1 MPSFGD
7 MLLNLFLTFVFYS
20 MPILVWG
27 AFIKKRPKKR
37 TIILVVVVY
46 GIVTGIVMKTIQ
58 FMSGDYDLNVS
69 PSFFWGIINYL
80 LLKHRCKN
88 LPEHAPKRIPRR
100 DTTRVSEYNPEI
112 TAERTNEPDLIHFVS
127 EDEMLKSK
135 KDRLEKWDKVSKI
148 ILRFVVCVAAMAVAI
163 TVSMSKLHDMRYI
176 VTTQN
181 GEDFSYTRIIDT
193 WEDKQT
199 WYFTH
204 RDFKTRAWEYYKVQ
218 NTYQDN

>member
-27 AFIKKRPKKR
+27 AFIKKRPKKS

-46 GIVTGIVMKTIQ
+46 GIVTGIIMKTIQ

-88 LPEHAPKRIPRR
+88 LPEH

-127 EDEMLKSK
+127 EDELLKSK

-148 ILRFVVCVAAMAVAI
+148 ILRFIACIVIVVTAFAFTA
-163 TVSMSKLHDMRYI
+163 SKLYEMRYI
-176 VTTQN
+176 ETTKTGDN
-181 GEDFSYTRIIDT
+181 FINVHVVDT
-193 WEDKQT
+193 WTKQIKIYHLYYDQKQEK
-199 WYFTH
+199 WMKEFVDW
-204 RDFKTRAWEYYKVQ
+204 DF
-218 NTYQDN
+218 ND

>member
-27 AFIKKRPKKR
+27 AFIKKRPKKS

-46 GIVTGIVMKTIQ
+46 GIVTGIIMKTIQ

-88 LPEHAPKRIPRR
+88 LPEHAPKR

-127 EDEMLKSK
+127 EDELLKSK

-148 ILRFVVCVAAMAVAI
+148 ILRFIACIVIVVTAFAFTA
-163 TVSMSKLHDMRYI
+163 SKLYEMRYI
-176 VTTQN
+176 ETTKTGDN
-181 GEDFSYTRIIDT
+181 FINVHVVDT
-193 WEDKQT
+193 WTKQIKIYHLYYDQKQEK
-199 WYFTH
+199 WMKEFVDW
-204 RDFKTRAWEYYKVQ
+204 DF
-218 NTYQDN
+218 ND

>member
-7 MLLNLFLTFVFYS
+7 MLPNLFLTFVFYS

-88 LPEHAPKRIPRR
+88 LPEHAPRR

-148 ILRFVVCVAAMAVAI
+148 TLRFIACIVIVVAAFAFTA
-163 TVSMSKLHDMRYI
+163 SKLYNMRYI
-176 VTTQN
+176 ETTKTGDN
-181 GEDFSYTRIIDT
+181 FINVHVVDT
-193 WEDKQT
+193 WTKQIKIYHLYYDQKQEK
-199 WYFTH
+199 WMKEFVDW
-204 RDFKTRAWEYYKVQ
+204 DF
-218 NTYQDN
+218 ND

>member
-7 MLLNLFLTFVFYS
+7 MLLSLFLTFVFYS

-46 GIVTGIVMKTIQ
+46 GIVTGIVVKTIQ
-58 FMSGDYDLNVS
+58 FMSGDYDLNVN

-148 ILRFVVCVAAMAVAI
+148 ILRFIACIVIVVTAI
-163 TVSMSKLHDMRYI
+163 AFTASKLYEMRYI
-176 VTTQN
+176 ETTKTGDN
-181 GEDFSYTRIIDT
+181 FIAVHVVDT
-193 WEDKQT
+193 WTKQIKIYHLYYDQEQEK
-199 WYFTH
+199 WMKEFVDW
-204 RDFKTRAWEYYKVQ
+204 DF
-218 NTYQDN
+218 ND

>member
-7 MLLNLFLTFVFYS
+7 MLPNLFLTFVFYS

-88 LPEHAPKRIPRR
+88 LPEHAPKR

-112 TAERTNEPDLIHFVS
+112 TAESTNEPDLIHFVS

-135 KDRLEKWDKVSKI
+135 KERLEKWDKVSKI
-148 ILRFVVCVAAMAVAI
+148 TLRFIACIVIVVAAFAFTASEI
-163 TVSMSKLHDMRYI
+163 YKMRYI
-176 VTTQN
+176 ETTKTGDN
-181 GEDFSYTRIIDT
+181 FINVHVVDT
-193 WEDKQT
+193 WTKQIKIYHLYYDQKQEK
-199 WYFTH
+199 WMKEFVDW
-204 RDFKTRAWEYYKVQ
+204 DF
-218 NTYQDN
+218 ND